1 MLRDVAELAGERQI
15 VGLAPSASAARVLEG
30 EADIPARTLQWFLTR
45 YRDVGDGI
53 APPEKTGEA
62 RKALGGSV
70 LILNEASMVGTIQMR
85 NFASGSNRMGKAA
98 CATRSGNLTLDMET
112 VEAVGGR
119 CGLRRWVRFG
129 EDIRSVCHV

>member
-1 MLRDVAELAGERQI
+1 MAGERQI

-45 YRDVGDGI
+45 YRDVSDGI

-70 LILNEASMVGTIQMR
+70 LILNEALMVGTIQMR

-98 CATRSGNLTLDMET
+98 CATRSGNLTLDIGDCGGGGAGD
-112 VEAVGGR
+112 AV
-119 CGLRRWVRFG
+119 CGDG
-129 EDIRSVCHV
+129 